1 MEWVDFDK
9 MDGLAPGI
17 VQDARTGEV
26 LMLGFLNPASYAK
39 TLETGF
45 VTFWSRTRQKLW
57 MKGETSGNRLRVVS
71 ASTDCDNDA
80 LLFRV
85 VVEGDGL
92 VCHEGTVSCFT
103 KPLPVGATTRNPAIR
118 KRKPVANKLRLGI
131 PKGSLQDA
139 TIALFKRAGW
149 NIYADGRSYF
159 PSIDDP
165 EIECMLI
172 RAQEMARYVDHGVL
186 DAGTHRHRLGGRKRT

>member
-1 MEWVDFDK
+1 MSDAVKLDFAK
-9 MDGLAPGI
+9 MDGLLPAI
-17 VQDARTGEV
+17 VQDAESGQV
-26 LMLGFLNPASYAK
+26 LMVGFLNETSYAM

-71 ASTDCDNDA
+71 ATTDCDQDT

-103 KPLPVGATTRNPAIR
+103 NAIPLPT
-118 KRKPVANKLRLGI
+118 VAKMEAKN
-131 PKGSLQDA
+131 
-139 TIALFKRAGW
+139 
-149 NIYADGRSYF
+149 GR
-159 PSIDDP
+159 
-165 EIECMLI
+165 
-172 RAQEMARYVDHGVL
+172 
-186 DAGTHRHRLGGRKRT
+186 

>member
-1 MEWVDFDK
+1 MLQTKISSRNRKKMSSKTAAIDFDK
-9 MDGLAPGI
+9 MDGLVPGI

-26 LMLGFLNPASYAK
+26 LMLGFLNPISYAK

-71 ASTDCDNDA
+71 ASTDCDNDT

-85 VVEGDGL
+85 EVEGDGL

-103 KPLPVGATTRNPAIR
+103 RPIAISA
-118 KRKPVANKLRLGI
+118 AN
-131 PKGSLQDA
+131 QNTEA
-139 TIALFKRAGW
+139 F
-149 NIYADGRSYF
+149 
-159 PSIDDP
+159 
-165 EIECMLI
+165 
-172 RAQEMARYVDHGVL
+172 
-186 DAGTHRHRLGGRKRT
+186 GGK

>member
-1 MEWVDFDK
+1 MANK
-9 MDGLAPGI
+9 LRLGI
-17 VQDARTGEV
+17 PKGSLQDARTGEV

-103 KPLPVGATTRNPAIR
+103 KPVSSANQQSGDKKEVTR
-118 KRKPVANKLRLGI
+118 G
-131 PKGSLQDA
+131 
-139 TIALFKRAGW
+139 
-149 NIYADGRSYF
+149 
-159 PSIDDP
+159 
-165 EIECMLI
+165 
-172 RAQEMARYVDHGVL
+172 
-186 DAGTHRHRLGGRKRT
+186 